1 MAIQYYSNPNTKET
15 FAVLRGT
22 ELDAIN
28 KIDKFLNEFD
38 CYMIREK
45 YMMPKQFKV
54 KVKLAKGDVYDEE
67 KGKMLAKEKLMKKYY
82 SAFDKRIDMFRADLI
97 ALNSRVFET
106 PAEILEENT

>member
-22 ELDAIN
+22 EFDAIN

-38 CYMIREK
+38 CYMIRKK

-106 PAEILEENT
+106 PVEILENIT

>member
-54 KVKLAKGDVYDEE
+54 KVKLAK
-67 KGKMLAKEKLMKKYY
+67 EKLMKKYY

-106 PAEILEENT
+106 PVEILENTP